1 MTKVYDQYDAAFRKT
16 AAAAILKDGNYT
28 AKVCIK
34 YPADGA
40 GRLYAYVHVFR
51 AEMAR
56 GFAGGYGYDKTSAAI
71 MDAMEKMKPYK
82 IERTKGEN
90 AESKAY
96 YDKAEADG
104 NALIAEL
111 KKALEPAASVG
122 WSNALRDAGFT
133 VLHVL

>member
-1 MTKVYDQYDAAFRKT
+1 MTKIYDQHNAAFKYVS
-16 AAAAILKDGNYT
+16 AFAILKDRNHV
-28 AKVCIK
+28 ANVSIK
-34 YPADGA
+34 FPKDGA

-51 AEMAR
+51 AEMSR
-56 GFAGGYGYDKTSAAI
+56 GFAGGYGYNKTSAAI
-71 MDAMEKMKPYK
+71 MDAMEKTKPYK
-82 IERTKGEN
+82 IERTKDEN

-111 KKALEPAASVG
+111 KKALEPAASAG